1 MSFGGSLDLNDFE
14 RLETLGQ
21 GTYGKVYKV
30 RSRRNGETLALKKT
44 LTSLEEEGVPAC
56 TLREIS
62 ILRNLR
68 HQNIVEL
75 KDVIISRKS
84 IYLLF
89 EYCDMDLHQFITSTP
104 QLSLKEIKHILYQL
118 FVGIYFCHSRRIL
131 HRDLKPNNVL
141 INSQNCT
148 VKLADFGLARAFQ
161 IPYKPYTTSVQT
173 LWYRAP
179 EILLGTDHYTLAID
193 MWSAGCIVAEML
205 TKQPLFPGNN
215 AANMLYYIFRVLGTP
230 TEETWPG
237 VSRLQRYKDNF
248 PSWTQVPFTHLMPQ
262 MPADAVDL
270 LQKLLILDPAR
281 RLSSYE
287 ALKHVSSN
295 QPFFSEYSSMSGGL
309 N

>member
-14 RLETLGQ
+14 RMETLGQ

-30 RSRRNGETLALKKT
+30 RSRRNGEIFALKKT

-62 ILRNLR
+62 ILRNLG
-68 HQNIVEL
+68 HQNIVAL
-75 KDVIISRKS
+75 RDVIISRKS

-89 EYCDMDLHQFITSTP
+89 EFCDMDLHQFINSSP
-104 QLSLKEIKHILYQL
+104 QLSFKEIKHILYQL

-141 INSQNCT
+141 INSQSFT

-193 MWSAGCIVAEML
+193 MWSAGCIVAEIL
-205 TKQPLFPGNN
+205 TKEPLFPGSN
-215 AANMLYYIFRVLGTP
+215 AVNMLYYIFRVLGTP
-230 TEETWPG
+230 TEETWTG
-237 VSRLQRYKDNF
+237 VSRLKLYKANF
-248 PSWTQVPFTHLMPQ
+248 PAWTQVPFSHLMPQ
-262 MPADAVDL
+262 MPVEAIDL
-270 LQKLLILDPAR
+270 LQKLLTLDPAK
-281 RLSSYE
+281 RLSSYD
-287 ALKHVSSN
+287 ALKHVPST
-295 QPFFSEYSSMSGGL
+295 
-309 N
+309 